1 MPISFHQDSQ
11 EFHLFNN
18 QVSYIIK
25 ILRNDQL
32 GQLYFGR
39 RVPDRPDHSYLVEN
53 GYRPMTSYVYDNDY
67 DFSLGNAR
75 QEYPAYGTTDYR
87 MPAVEIKQP
96 NGSTVTN
103 FRYQSHRIYAGKP
116 KLAGLP
122 ATYVKDEDEATTLE
136 VRLYDDV
143 IDVDLILSYTIFA
156 DYAAIARSVRFL
168 NRSRQNYQLT
178 TAMSMNLDL
187 PDDDFDW
194 LQFSGAW
201 GRERQLKVAHL
212 RPGIQAVS
220 STRGAS
226 SHMQNPFV
234 ILKRPHTDEFQGEA
248 YGFSFVYSGN
258 FLAQAQVDAYKVTRV
273 QMGINPFH
281 FSWKLAP
288 GQEFQ
293 TPEAVMVYTSKG
305 LNRLSQTYHQ
315 LYQQHLVRG
324 YWQNHPRPILIN
336 NWEATYFDF
345 TEDKLVDL
353 AKRAQQLGIEL
364 FVLDDGWFGKR
375 TTETAGLGDW
385 WVNRDRLPDG
395 ISGLAKRIHRL
406 GMMFGLWF
414 EPEMTNKDSDLYR
427 SHPDYI
433 LQTPERHPSQG
444 RRQYVL
450 DFSRPEV
457 VDYIHDLIAKVL
469 RTGHVDYVKWDMNRN
484 ITECFSTAFPAD
496 QQGEIFHRYILGVYQ
511 LYERL
516 TTEFPKILFE
526 SCASGGGRFDAGML
540 YYAPQ
545 AWTSDDSD
553 AVERLKIQTGT
564 SYGYPISSMG
574 AHVSICPNEQ
584 VNRNTPL
591 KTRGDV
597 AFFGDLGYELDLAKL
612 SSNELAQIKDQ
623 VKFMKRY
630 RQLFQF
636 GRFYRLKDP
645 FTSNITCWLVVSP
658 DQQQAVM
665 GYFKVLNDVNAEYRL
680 QRVPG
685 LLADQEYQ
693 VHEEDGHDCG
703 VYTGSELANIGLVTS
718 DAESEQSAATK
729 NVPDFYSR
737 LFIFE
742 TQKDGDGKCIN

>member
-1 MPISFHQDSQ
+1 MSISFHQNSQ

-136 VRLYDDV
+136 VRLHDDV

-156 DYAAIARSVRFL
+156 DYAAIARSVRFV
-168 NRSRQNYQLT
+168 NHSRQNYQLT

-201 GRERQLKVAHL
+201 GRKRQLKATHL

-226 SHMQNPFV
+226 SHMQNPFI
-234 ILKRPHTDEFQGEA
+234 ILKRPHADDFQGEA

-258 FLAQAQVDAYKVTRV
+258 FLAQAQVDAYKITRV

-305 LNRLSQTYHQ
+305 LNRLSQTYHH

-345 TEDKLVDL
+345 TEDKLVEL

-395 ISGLAKRIHRL
+395 ISGLAKQIHRL

-427 SHPDYI
+427 NHPDYI
-433 LQTPERHPSQG
+433 IQTPERHPSQG

-484 ITECFSTAFPAD
+484 ITECFSSAFPAD

-526 SCASGGGRFDAGML
+526 SCASGGGRFDVGML

-658 DQQQAVM
+658 DQQQAAM

-680 QRVPG
+680 QRIPG
-685 LLADQEYQ
+685 LLADQEYR

-703 VYTGSELANIGLVTS
+703 IYTGSELANIGLVTS

-729 NVPDFYSR
+729 NVHDFYSR

-742 TQKDGDGKCIN
+742 AQKDGDDKCID